1 MKFSDIIDQ
10 ASDLLER
17 KGRLSLRALKR
28 EFELDDEALEDL
40 TEELIEVRRVA
51 VDENGRILIW
61 NGGREAERRQITVMF
76 CDLVGSTALAEKL
89 DPEDLR
95 EVMAAY
101 QKAAGAVIERNKRRL
116 SKEIARIKPYKGL
129 RAA

>member
-95 EVMAAY
+95 EVMAA
-101 QKAAGAVIERNKRRL
+101 
-116 SKEIARIKPYKGL
+116 
-129 RAA
+129 